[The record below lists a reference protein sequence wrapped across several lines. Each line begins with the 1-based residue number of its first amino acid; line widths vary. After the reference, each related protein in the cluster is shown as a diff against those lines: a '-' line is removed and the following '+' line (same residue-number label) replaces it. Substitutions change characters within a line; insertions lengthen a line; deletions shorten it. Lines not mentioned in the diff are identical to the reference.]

1 MEHYQCAWTPES
13 SGADALPAGP
23 WVGHH
28 FEECTFDGLD
38 LTGFDLRKTRFEN
51 CTFRKCTLADVRL
64 TSVRLHG
71 VRFEHCALPSLRWS
85 TLDTLVLDFTLV
97 DCRAPMGDWGEMDL
111 QGIQFK
117 ASDLSGGN
125 FFKTDA
131 RKTEWTDC
139 RLHDVVFDR
148 RPEGRRLP
156 GRDRLDHRSRREPVA
171 RRPLRCQRPDRPGPI
186 PGHPAR
192 LTV

>member
-38 LTGFDLRKTRFEN
+38 LTGFDLRNTRFEH

-64 TSVRLHG
+64 TGVRLHG
-71 VRFEHCALPSLRWS
+71 VRFEHCTLPNLRWS

-97 DCRAPMGDWGEMDL
+97 DCRAPLGDWGEMDL

-131 RKTEWTDC
+131 RKTAWTDC
-139 RLHDVVFDR
+139 RLRDVVFDR
-148 RPEGRRLP
+148 TDLREADFRGATDWIIDPAENRLH
-156 GRDRLDHRSRREPVA
+156 GARFDANDLTGLVQSLGIQLD
-171 RRPLRCQRPDRPGPI
+171 
-186 PGHPAR
+186 
-192 LTV
+192 